1 MLSSFD
7 LQQNLQEG
15 YAMNIKKCKIGH
27 YYDGDK
33 HEKCPHCLSND
44 EAMNVPEKYRKLGA
58 LSRLDRGSTCRV
70 YGIDSEPPLVLKVIS
85 CGLDN
90 NKYNNALYEKRII
103 EALSQS
109 ERVLPILDF
118 EVAESQ
124 DGKRTVYILENYHI
138 SLEQFVSINN
148 CPPNELLKT
157 AIDLCD
163 AVQEVIDRGV
173 FHLDL
178 KPKKIFLADENK
190 VILGDF
196 GSSLLAGDLAR
207 NQSAR
212 GTPEYMAP
220 EVYQEHH
227 CSERSEIY
235 SIGLIVYYL
244 FNERKLPFVDNIN
257 DNKQRELATYK
268 RLAGTELP
276 LLSCNPH
283 IEDSV
288 NSIIKNACSY
298 KSENRT
304 KSISDLKSRL
314 VEILRQLEESDE
326 SVTKSDLVPKRTL
339 PIIFMIDTSGSM
351 RGKRIAKLNESMCNV
366 LSILTKKSEEHVDS
380 EIRIAVL
387 KYSSGCEW
395 VTKGFVGIG
404 DFQWKNINTGGMT
417 DFGAAIRELNSML
430 SRSTLF
436 AGAVQYCVPI
446 IINITDGTP
455 TDNWEKGFELIKQ
468 NKWFDVSKKICIT
481 IGDDADVAVLKKFCG
496 TEERIIRVEDISNLK
511 SLIAAISVSA
521 SMMSGGSQII
531 NETTVLTNDDW
542 GEDLWDADPIATTM
556 ALYPPFSSNIGDSD
570 WDTDTWDADSFATSI
585 MLPPSKDDDAAQR
598 RRRLAE
604 ALRNGQNLLINS
616 DGNTQINVSINS
628 GNSSDDYEGIT
639 VPSGKLAGGYRCRI
653 CDTPVSDD
661 TVFCPQCGSKIVIE
675 KPSVQL
681 CQVEFSAIAPKQIV
695 KGEYSIIDIVM
706 YEEAYR
712 HIVDEIHSQS
722 ETETQKKK
730 SGKINVK
737 TEANIKVILHS
748 NDIEIEDNEMTG
760 VWQTSYLT
768 FSFPIFLP
776 DNYSKKQVLFIAKIF
791 INDIIAT
798 RLTFTARCSSVF
810 EQKINVIREDI
821 LTAFISYA
829 SQDRKKVATIV
840 QGMQKARPD
849 MDLFFDVESL
859 RSGENWEKALFREIE
874 KRDILYLCW
883 SHHAKS
889 SKWVD
894 KEWRYAYSQK
904 GIDGI
909 EPIPIELPE
918 DCPPPQELSGKHWND
933 KLLYLIGHLN
943 KKPLE
948 ETLPKSESRCVN
960 DTWE

>member
-1 MLSSFD
+1 
-7 LQQNLQEG
+7 
-15 YAMNIKKCKIGH
+15 MNIRRCENGH
-27 YYDGDK
+27 FYDGDNFG
-33 HEKCPHCLSND
+33 KCPHCLSDN
-44 EAMNVPEKYRKLGA
+44 ESINLPEKFRKLGS
-58 LSRLDRGSTCRV
+58 LSHLDKGSTSRV
-70 YGIDSEPPLVLKVIS
+70 YRIDSESPLVLKVIN
-85 CGLDN
+85 CGSDK
-90 NKYNNALYEKRII
+90 NKYNNALYEKRIMD
-103 EALSQS
+103 ALEQS
-109 ERVLPILDF
+109 DRVVPVLDF
-118 EVAESQ
+118 DVVESPN
-124 DGKRTVYILENYHI
+124 GETTVYILEKYCTP
-138 SLEQFVSINN
+138 LEQVVSMNDL
-148 CPPNELLKT
+148 PKKELLKI
-157 AIDLCD
+157 AIDLCE
-163 AVQEVIDRGV
+163 AVQEVISRGV

-178 KPKKIFLADENK
+178 KPKNIYLSDENK

-196 GSSLLAGDLAR
+196 GSSLLAGGLAR
-207 NQSAR
+207 NRSVR

-220 EVYQEHH
+220 EVYQEHN
-227 CSERSEIY
+227 CNECSEIY

-244 FNERKLPFVDNIN
+244 LNERKLPFVEDIN
-257 DNKQRELATYK
+257 NSKQREFATYK

-276 LLSCNPH
+276 ALSISPH
-283 IEDSV
+283 IDDEI
-288 NSIIKNACSY
+288 NSFIKDACSY
-298 KSENRT
+298 KSESRT
-304 KSISDLKSRL
+304 KSISELKSGL
-314 VEILRQLEESDE
+314 IKIVQQMDDSDK
-326 SVTKSDLVPKRTL
+326 SVKNSAPTLKRVL

-366 LSILTKKSEEHVDS
+366 LNILTKKSKEHVDS

-430 SRSTLF
+430 SRSALF

-455 TDNWEKGFELIKQ
+455 TDNWENGFELIKQ

-496 TEERIIRVEDISNLK
+496 TEEGIIRAEDISNLK

-542 GEDLWDADPIATTM
+542 SEDLWDADPIATTM
-556 ALYPPFSSNIGDSD
+556 ALHPPFSSNIGDSD
-570 WDTDTWDADSFATSI
+570 WDTDTWDADSFATSV
-585 MLPPSKDDDAAQR
+585 MLPPSKDDDATQR

-653 CDTPVSDD
+653 CDTPVSAD

-722 ETETQKKK
+722 ETETQEKK

-760 VWQTSYLT
+760 VWQNSYLT

-883 SHHAKS
+883 SHHAKNS
-889 SKWVD
+889 EWVD

-909 EPIPIELPE
+909 EPMPIELPE
-918 DCPPPQELSGKHWND
+918 ECPPPQELSGKHWND

-943 KKPLE
+943 KKPPE
-948 ETLPKSESRCVN
+948 EQPQSTTPDWDDSWN
-960 DTWE
+960 

>member
-1 MLSSFD
+1 
-7 LQQNLQEG
+7 
-15 YAMNIKKCKIGH
+15 
-27 YYDGDK
+27 
-33 HEKCPHCLSND
+33 
-44 EAMNVPEKYRKLGA
+44 MNVPEKYRKLGA

-70 YGIDSEPPLVLKVIS
+70 YRIDSEPPLVLKVIS
-85 CGLDN
+85 CELDN

-103 EALSQS
+103 EALGQS
-109 ERVLPILDF
+109 ERVVPILDV
-118 EVAESQ
+118 EVVESQ
-124 DGKRTVYILENYHI
+124 DGKITVYILENYCI
-138 SLEQFVSINN
+138 SLEQFVSTNN
-148 CPPNELLKT
+148 CPPNELLKA

-173 FHLDL
+173 FHLGL
-178 KPKKIFLADENK
+178 KPKNIFLADENK

-220 EVYQEHH
+220 EVYQEQH

-244 FNERKLPFVDNIN
+244 FNERKLPFVENLN

-268 RLAGTELP
+268 RLAGAELP
-276 LLSCNPH
+276 LLSFNPH
-283 IEDSV
+283 IEDGV
-288 NSIIKNACSY
+288 NSIIKDVCSY
-298 KSENRT
+298 KSENRI

-314 VEILRQLEESDE
+314 VNILRQLEESDE
-326 SVTKSDLVPKRTL
+326 SVTKSDSVPRIVL

-351 RGKRIAKLNESMCNV
+351 RGGRIARLNESIRSV
-366 LSILTKKSEEHVDS
+366 LDILTRKVEHIDS

-387 KYSSGCEW
+387 KYSSSCEW
-395 VTKGFVGIG
+395 ITRGLVGIG
-404 DFQWKNINTGGMT
+404 DFQWENMNTGGMT

-430 SRSTLF
+430 SRSALF
-436 AGAVQYCVPI
+436 AGSSQYCVPI
-446 IINITDGTP
+446 IINITDGSS
-455 TDNWEKGFELIKQ
+455 TDNWEKEFELIKQ
-468 NKWFDVSKKICIT
+468 NKWFDVSKKISIT
-481 IGDDADVAVLKKFCG
+481 IGDDADIAVLKQFCG
-496 TEERIIRVEDISNLK
+496 TKEGIIRAEDISNLK

-521 SMMSGGSQII
+521 SMMSGVSRNI
-531 NETTVLTNDDW
+531 NEISVVPNDDW
-542 GEDLWDADPIATTM
+542 SEELWDADPIATTM
-556 ALYPPFSSNIGDSD
+556 ALYPPFSSNNGDSD
-570 WDTDTWDADSFATSI
+570 WDADNWDADSFATSV
-585 MLPPSKDDDAAQR
+585 MLPPSKADDAAQR
-598 RRRLAE
+598 RRQLAE

-616 DGNTQINVSINS
+616 DGNTQVNVSISS

-653 CDTPVSDD
+653 CDTPVSAD

-681 CQVEFSAIAPKQIV
+681 SQVEFSAIAPKQIV

-712 HIVDEIHSQS
+712 HIVDEIHRQS
-722 ETETQKKK
+722 ETETQEKK

-737 TEANIKVILHS
+737 TEAKIKVVLHS

-760 VWQTSYLT
+760 VWQNSYLS
-768 FSFPIFLP
+768 FSFPILLP
-776 DNYSKKQVLFIAKIF
+776 DNYSKKQVLFIAKIY

-798 RLTFTARCSSVF
+798 RLTFTARCSSIF
-810 EQKINVIREDI
+810 EQKINVMREDI

-829 SQDRKKVATIV
+829 SQDGKKVATIV

-883 SHHAKS
+883 SHHAKNS
-889 SKWVD
+889 EWVD

-909 EPIPIELPE
+909 EPMPIELPE

-933 KLLYLIGHLN
+933 KLLYLIGHSN
-943 KKPLE
+943 KKPIE
-948 ETLPKSESRCVN
+948 EMPPKSKFRYLD